1 MDHSLVNTLVFCV
14 VGALVFGLIA
24 KQLKLP
30 ALLGYLLAGIAV
42 GPYTPGF
49 TADIGIAQQLAEIGI
64 MLLMFGV
71 GMHFS
76 LTDLL
81 NVRRVALPGAIF
93 QMLTGTVLGA
103 LFIHWLGAPWL
114 DAFMFGFSLSVASTV
129 VLLRA
134 LEQRDMV
141 NSEPGK
147 IAVGWLIVEDIA
159 MVLAIVIL
167 PVIASLVTSAH
178 DTGIDSMIIIKEVA
192 LVIAKI
198 GLFAVFMLV
207 LGRRLLPPVLGFVAH
222 TRSHELAALTTL
234 AIAIG
239 FAYVAYAVF
248 DASFALGAFFAGLV
262 LNESKIGHRFAE
274 SSLPMRDIFS
284 VLFFVS
290 VGMLFNPLTLINF
303 PVEIVATVA
312 VIVVGKG
319 AAALAIMALFRQNKR
334 NSAII
339 AASLAQIGEFSF
351 IFAGMAVSHNV
362 MAAEL
367 QDLIIAGALI
377 SIAINHFI
385 FKAIDRMVEPK
396 PVVETA
402 H

>member
-1 MDHSLVNTLVFCV
+1 VPYIATMDHSLVNTLVFCV
-14 VGALVFGLIA
+14 VGALVFGLLA
-24 KQLKLP
+24 KRLKLP
-30 ALLGYLLAGIAV
+30 LLLGYLVAGIAV
-42 GPYTPGF
+42 GPHTPGF
-49 TADIGIAQQLAEIGI
+49 TADLAITQQLAEIGV

-81 NVRRVALPGAIF
+81 NVRRVALPGAIV

-103 LFIHWLGAPWL
+103 VLIRLLGAPWL

-141 NSEPGK
+141 NSEAGK

-159 MVLAIVIL
+159 MVLAIVLL
-167 PVIASLVTSAH
+167 PVVAHLMTSEG
-178 DTGIDSMIIIKEVA
+178 GISVMVVVKEVVA
-192 LVIAKI
+192 VIAKI
-198 GLFAVFMLV
+198 SVFALFMMV
-207 LGRRLLPPVLGFVAH
+207 LGRRLLPPVLSYIGH
-222 TRSHELAALTTL
+222 TRSQELAALSTL

-262 LNESKIGHRFAE
+262 LNESKIGHKFAE
-274 SSLPMRDIFS
+274 SSLPLRDIFS

-290 VGMLFNPLTLINF
+290 VGMLFDPSALVTYPLQIL
-303 PVEIVATVA
+303 ATVA
-312 VIVVGKG
+312 VIIIGKG
-319 AAALAIMALFRQNKR
+319 LAALLIMRLFRQNER
-334 NSAII
+334 SSAII

-351 IFAGMAVSHNV
+351 IFAGMAVAHNV
-362 MAAEL
+362 MAPDL
-367 QDLIIAGALI
+367 RDLILAGALI
-377 SIAINHFI
+377 SIALNHFL
-385 FKAIDRMVEPK
+385 FKAIDRMPEAK
-396 PVVETA
+396 PA
-402 H
+402 